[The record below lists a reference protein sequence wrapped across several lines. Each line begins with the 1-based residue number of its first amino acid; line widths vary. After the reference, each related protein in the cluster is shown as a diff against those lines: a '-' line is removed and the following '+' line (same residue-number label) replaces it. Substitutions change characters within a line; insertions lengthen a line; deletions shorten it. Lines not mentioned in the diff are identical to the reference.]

1 MELEEM
7 QALWDE
13 MSEKVDKQK
22 VLTDKVI
29 IKMTQERYRNKISK
43 ISKYESIG
51 AIICFMAAIGIL
63 INLSKLDTW
72 YLLVSGLFT
81 TAYLILIPVLVLRS
95 IFRLKSVDI
104 LTNNLKQTIIDFT
117 KRRKHFLFMQQVGI
131 YLNFL
136 LMFVSLPVIVKLMD
150 GKDLFASETDVW
162 YWYIPIMA
170 VFLILFSR
178 WGYGHY
184 NRMSESA
191 GNILKELEG

>member
-1 MELEEM
+1 MELEQI

-13 MSEKVDKQK
+13 MSAKVDNQNI
-22 VLTDKVI
+22 LTDKLI
-29 IKMTQERYRNKISK
+29 IDMTQERYRNKISK

-51 AIICFMAAIGIL
+51 AIVCFIAAIGIL
-63 INLSKLDTW
+63 VNLSQLDTW
-72 YLLVSGLFT
+72 YLLATGLFS
-81 TAYLILIPVLVLRS
+81 AGYLILIPVMVLRS
-95 IFRLKSVDI
+95 IIRLKSVNI
-104 LTNNLKQTIIDFT
+104 LKNNLKQTITDFT
-117 KRRKHFLFMQQVGI
+117 KRRKHFLFMQRLGI

-150 GKDLFASETDVW
+150 GKDLFESDTDVW

-184 NRMSESA
+184 SRMSESA
-191 GNILKELEG
+191 GNLLKELDG